1 MKYLF
6 SLFGLSFLALACGSE
21 SSSDTEGPGGASS
34 DGMGGAPANTG
45 GVGPGAGGA
54 GPGSGGAVPGSG
66 GAAPG
71 SGGAAPGSG
80 GAAPGSG
87 GAPPGSGGAPPGAGG
102 APPGSGGVP
111 PGSGGDGSGGA
122 SPGSGGDGTGGDVTG
137 SGGEGTGGEGTGGE
151 GTGGEGTGGEGT
163 GGEGTGGEGTG
174 GQPPVDEPTLIT
186 SGPNAYWQEGQA
198 TEVSGGA
205 TVTVNENTTY
215 QNWIGFGGTFNEA
228 GWDALQELSAADRDR
243 AIRLLFDVTDGC
255 GFTFGRIP
263 IGASDYALDRYTL
276 NDTPNDSEMT
286 NFSIARDQ
294 QNLIPYIQAAL
305 AVKSDIRFWASP
317 WSPPAW
323 MKENND
329 LNGMVGGVENGNMRS
344 DPAVL
349 DAHALYLAMWVEAYE
364 AVGID
369 IEAVM
374 PQNEPGY
381 ATRYPSCLWTAQLFR
396 DHIRDHLGPLFASRN
411 VPAEIWLGALSN
423 STSTAHVSTVMS
435 DSGAAQYIHGIG
447 CQWNLVGSVGG
458 WASSYGVPVMQTEH
472 KCGNYPW
479 ETATFNPDMP
489 PNDHAYGVESWGL
502 LKEWIQAGVHIY
514 SAWNM
519 VLDTQGHNL
528 DYERPWPQNA
538 LLTVDRNSNT
548 LNLTPTYYVFRH
560 LAQYVEPGAVRL
572 GVNGGDALAFRN
584 PDGSIVTV
592 LYNSGGAA
600 QTTLAVG
607 GATLQFTIPGN
618 GWATVNWQG

>member
-1 MKYLF
+1 
-6 SLFGLSFLALACGSE
+6 
-21 SSSDTEGPGGASS
+21 
-34 DGMGGAPANTG
+34 
-45 GVGPGAGGA
+45 V
-54 GPGSGGAVPGSG
+54 
-66 GAAPG
+66 
-71 SGGAAPGSG
+71 
-80 GAAPGSG
+80 
-87 GAPPGSGGAPPGAGG
+87 
-102 APPGSGGVP
+102 
-111 PGSGGDGSGGA
+111 
-122 SPGSGGDGTGGDVTG
+122 
-137 SGGEGTGGEGTGGE
+137 
-151 GTGGEGTGGEGT
+151 
-163 GGEGTGGEGTG
+163 
-174 GQPPVDEPTLIT
+174 
-186 SGPNAYWQEGQA
+186 

-205 TVTVNENTTY
+205 NVTVNENTTY
-215 QNWIGFGGTFNEA
+215 QTWIGFGGSFNEA
-228 GWDALQELSAADRDR
+228 GWDALAVLSATERDR

-276 NDTPNDSEMT
+276 NDTPDDYEMT

-294 QNLIPYIQAAL
+294 QNLIPYVQAAL

-329 LNGMVGGVENGNMRS
+329 LNGIVNGVENGNMRS

-364 AVGID
+364 GVGID

-381 ATRYPSCLWTAQLFR
+381 ATRYPSCLWSANLLR

-423 STSTAHVSTVMS
+423 STSTAHVNAVMG
-435 DSGAAQYIHGIG
+435 DAGAAQYIHGIG
-447 CQWNLVGSVGG
+447 CQWNLSGSVGG
-458 WASSYGVPVMQTEH
+458 WASSYGLPIMQTEH

-479 ETATFNPDMP
+479 ETFNPDMP

-548 LNLTPTYYVFRH
+548 LNVTPAYYVFRH

-572 GVNGGDALAFRN
+572 GVSGGDALAFRN

-592 LYNSGGAA
+592 LYNSGGTSE
-600 QTTLAVG
+600 TTLAVG
-607 GATLQFTIPGN
+607 GTTLQFSVPGD